1 MNRLKTFL
9 KYVPLLNEL
18 VKRDLKVKYRR
29 SVLGF
34 IWSLLNPLL
43 MMMVISAVFSAFFRF
58 DIPNFPIYLLCGQVM
73 FTFFSEAT
81 NTSMSSIIAGSSLI
95 KKVYIPKY
103 IFPLSRTL
111 SSLVNLLFAL
121 FAIVIMLVITGTPVK
136 ATVLL
141 FWVPIVYVFLFATG
155 MGMFL
160 SVLAVFFRDMVHLY
174 GVLLTAWMYFTPI
187 FYPAK
192 LLTENENALIRMVT
206 KWNPLYHFVGYFR
219 EVILYGTLPSLK
231 ENLLCLSFGL
241 VAVALGVLVMFRQ
254 QDKFILHV

>member
-9 KYVPLLNEL
+9 KYVPLLSEL

-43 MMMVISAVFSAFFRF
+43 MMLVISAVFSAFFRF

-81 NTSMSSIIAGSSLI
+81 NTAMGSVIGGSSLI

-121 FAIVIMLVITGTPVK
+121 LAIVIMLVITGTPVR
-136 ATVLL
+136 TTMLL
-141 FWVPIVYVFLFATG
+141 FWVPIFYVFLFAVG

-192 LLTENENALIRMVT
+192 LLTENENPLIRAIT
-206 KWNPLYHFVGYFR
+206 TWNPLYHFVGYFR
-219 EVILYGTLPSLK
+219 EVILYGTIPSLE
-231 ENLLCLSFGL
+231 ENLICLSFGL
-241 VAVALGVLVMFRQ
+241 VAVVLGVFVMFKN